1 MQELP
6 EILDSKQSAHIQ
18 KCVKRL
24 SIIEGQIRGVKRMI
38 EEDTSN
44 CVSVLTQISSI
55 HEALR
60 GVGKEVMGKYLK
72 TCATNAIKE
81 DSSEVYDELMEVIYK
96 YVK

>member
-6 EILDSKQSAHIQ
+6 MIKDIEQKEHVE
-18 KCVKRL
+18 KCVRRL

-38 EEDTSN
+38 EQDASN
-44 CVSVLTQISSI
+44 CVSILTQISSI

-60 GVGKEVMGKYLK
+60 GVGKEVMSKYLK
-72 TCATNAIKE
+72 TCATSAIKDGDE
-81 DSSEVYDELMEVIYK
+81 EVYNELMDVIYK

>member
-6 EILDSKQSAHIQ
+6 VIENRERKQHVDN
-18 KCVKRL
+18 CLRRL

-44 CVSVLTQISSI
+44 CVATLTQISSI

-60 GVGKEVMGKYLK
+60 GVGKEVLRKYLT
-72 TCATNAIKE
+72 TCATQSIQGGNE
-81 DSSEVYDELMEVIYK
+81 EVYDDLMNVIYK

>member
-6 EILDSKQSAHIQ
+6 LINDEEQKEHIQ
-18 KCVKRL
+18 QCVRRL
-24 SIIEGQIRGVKRMI
+24 STIEGQVRGIKRML

-44 CVSVLTQISSI
+44 CVAILTQISSV

-60 GVGKEVMGKYLK
+60 SVGKEVMRKYLK
-72 TCATNAIKE
+72 TCATNAIK
-81 DSSEVYDELMEVIYK
+81 DGSDEVYDELMNVIYK

>member
-6 EILDSKQSAHIQ
+6 MIKDIEQ
-18 KCVKRL
+18 KDHVEKCARRL

-38 EEDTSN
+38 EEDASN
-44 CVSVLTQISSI
+44 CVSILTQISSI

-72 TCATNAIKE
+72 TCATSAIK
-81 DSSEVYDELMEVIYK
+81 DGDGAVYDELMDVIYK

>member
-6 EILDSKQSAHIQ
+6 TIEALQQ
-18 KCVKRL
+18 KEHVEKCLRRL

-38 EEDTSN
+38 EEDSSN
-44 CVSVLTQISSI
+44 CVATLTQISSI

-60 GVGKEVMGKYLK
+60 GVGKEVMRKYLK
-72 TCATNAIKE
+72 TCATSAIKGG
-81 DSSEVYDELMEVIYK
+81 DGQVYDELMDVIYK